1 MNTEWDMRNK
11 RVLGINGVGRIGKLT
26 LWNHLNMKHFDGIVV
41 NAGRMLGRQ
50 LEDAVHYM
58 TTDSTY
64 GMLDHFLHGYSGKS
78 CDVKILNKEEAIMEM
93 NGIPVRLLT
102 KARNPKD
109 IDWAKYGVQVVV
121 DCTGVFLDP
130 ALPAD
135 HPKGSLRGHLAAG
148 AKKVIASAPFKRS
161 DTSQP
166 APEDSGIFVYGV
178 NHSTYD
184 PKKQHILSSASCTT
198 TGLAHMIK
206 PIMETEETSKIITAS
221 MTTVHAATNT
231 QNILDAPPKTDAKD
245 LRRNRA
251 VFDSL
256 IPTSTGAAAT
266 LVEVIPEIKTIGF
279 MADAIRVPTTT
290 VSLILLD
297 LTFSTSVS
305 EKGEP
310 VIDRDFVNNI
320 FKKAA
325 AGAQKGL
332 LVYSENQNVSVD
344 LKGLGAAVV
353 IEGREN
359 QVRTGFLTLDRETP
373 VTHAKLLGWYD
384 NEYGSFVNCMGNLTR
399 YVDQNLL

>member
-1 MNTEWDMRNK
+1 
-11 RVLGINGVGRIGKLT
+11 
-26 LWNHLNMKHFDGIVV
+26 
-41 NAGRMLGRQ
+41 
-50 LEDAVHYM
+50 
-58 TTDSTY
+58 
-64 GMLDHFLHGYSGKS
+64 
-78 CDVKILNKEEAIMEM
+78 
-93 NGIPVRLLT
+93 
-102 KARNPKD
+102 
-109 IDWAKYGVQVVV
+109 
-121 DCTGVFLDP
+121 
-130 ALPAD
+130 
-135 HPKGSLRGHLAAG
+135 
-148 AKKVIASAPFKRS
+148 
-161 DTSQP
+161 
-166 APEDSGIFVYGV
+166 
-178 NHSTYD
+178 
-184 PKKQHILSSASCTT
+184 
-198 TGLAHMIK
+198 MIK

-325 AGAQKGL
+325 AGAQNGL